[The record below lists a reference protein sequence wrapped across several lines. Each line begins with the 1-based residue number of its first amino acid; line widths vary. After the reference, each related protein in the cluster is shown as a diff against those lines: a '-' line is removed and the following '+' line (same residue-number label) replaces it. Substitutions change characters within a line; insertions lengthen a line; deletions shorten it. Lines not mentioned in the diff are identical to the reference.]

1 MNDTHPKAPGLVRMT
16 LTAAL
21 LAAPCLALAQA
32 PAAITPTPSVS
43 PLHPPGQ
50 GIQGRPRLSQV
61 IGSRVYNERDQN
73 AGEVDDVLLTVSGP
87 MAIVQVGG
95 FLGLGGRLVSMP
107 IADLRWNAERERL
120 VLPGASKVALEAR
133 PAFDYDTARRR

>member
-1 MNDTHPKAPGLVRMT
+1 MNGTRPKAPGPIRMT

-32 PAAITPTPSVS
+32 PAAVTPTPSVS
-43 PLHPPGQ
+43 PLNPPSQ
-50 GIQGRPRLSQV
+50 GIQGRPRLGQV
-61 IGSRVYNERDQN
+61 IGSRVYNDRDQN
-73 AGEVDDVLLTVSGP
+73 VGEVHDVLLTAHGP

-120 VLPGASKVALEAR
+120 VLPGASKEVLEAR
-133 PAFDYDTARRR
+133 PAFEYDTAPRR